1 MIFGRRAIVNLN
13 SRFSI
18 LVISK
23 IINLGDIAGDDTGNR
38 LLVRDASETKPARA
52 ELVKTLLNT
61 NAATDEGQD
70 FLAK

>member
-23 IINLGDIAGDDTGNR
+23 ITNLGDIAGDDTGNR

-52 ELVKTLLNT
+52 ELNT

-70 FLAK
+70 FLAKYER